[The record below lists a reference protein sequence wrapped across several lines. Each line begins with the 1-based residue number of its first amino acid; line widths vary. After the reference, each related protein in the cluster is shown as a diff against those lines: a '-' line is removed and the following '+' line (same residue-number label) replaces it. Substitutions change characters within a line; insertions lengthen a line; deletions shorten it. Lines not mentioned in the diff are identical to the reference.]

1 MNERLEQYLKD
12 NYPEIIPENFYFECG
27 DGWFLIIDA
36 LCSKLRGLADRA
48 KTEPPTASQ
57 IKEKFGGL
65 RFYIDPL
72 DSLEWGEYV
81 DAVYAVVGMAETLSS
96 RTCESCGRP
105 ALPRESRRWT
115 KCFCR
120 WCLTDG
126 RPTFNQEWVNDCL
139 EMIKDQKNYNEWR
152 TYQDALD
159 ELSDLDQELGLE

>member
-1 MNERLEQYLKD
+1 MNEQLEQYLKD

-81 DAVYAVVGMAETLSS
+81 DAVYAVVNMAETLSF
-96 RTCESCGRP
+96 RTCESCGR
-105 ALPRESRRWT
+105 AGFPRDAKWT
-115 KCFCR
+115 KCYCR
-120 WCLTDG
+120 WCATDG
-126 RPTFNQEWVNDCL
+126 RPTFNQEWVNGCL
-139 EMIKDQKNYNEWR
+139 EMIEEEKVHKRQYKEW
-152 TYQDALD
+152 QG
-159 ELSDLDQELGLE
+159 EF

>member
-81 DAVYAVVGMAETLSS
+81 DAVYAVVNMAETLSF
-96 RTCESCGRP
+96 RTCESCGR
-105 ALPRESRRWT
+105 AGFPRDAKWT
-115 KCFCR
+115 KCYCR
-120 WCLTDG
+120 WCATDG
-126 RPTFNQEWVNDCL
+126 RPTFNQEWVNGCL
-139 EMIKDQKNYNEWR
+139 EMIEEEKVHKRQYKEW
-152 TYQDALD
+152 QG
-159 ELSDLDQELGLE
+159 EF